1 MRRRASIISGVKIF
15 LKFGSSTRL
24 TINNFMSRLAK
35 KPLSVGKTAVSV
47 GGGTLT
53 VKGTKGTLTKRVH
66 PSVDIFVGAE
76 GVMITPKDRSK
87 LAKALTGTFAS
98 HVKNMVQGVET
109 PFVVKLILE
118 GVGYRVEVKGNDVV
132 LSVGFSHTVPLA
144 IPEDVSVKVEK
155 NTIILES
162 ANKESVGQFAA
173 DIRRVKPP
181 EPYLGKGIRYEGE
194 VVRRK
199 QGKKAV

>member
-1 MRRRASIISGVKIF
+1 
-15 LKFGSSTRL
+15 
-24 TINNFMSRLAK
+24 MSRLAK
-35 KPLSVGKTAVSV
+35 KPIVVGKADVSV
-47 GGGTLT
+47 QGGVLT

-66 PSVDIFVGAE
+66 PSVSITIDE
-76 GVMITPKDRSK
+76 SGVHIAPKDASR

-98 HVKNMVQGVET
+98 HVKNMAAGVET
-109 PFVVKLILE
+109 PFMKKLILE
-118 GVGYRVEVKGNDVV
+118 GVGYKMEVKGKDVV
-132 LSVGFSHTVPLA
+132 LTVGFSHTVALP
-144 IPEDVSVKVEK
+144 IPEDVTATAEK
-155 NTIILES
+155 NVMKLES

-173 DIRRVKPP
+173 NIRRIKPP